1 MQAGFLF
8 RTEPFWAPSGQTD
21 PPPQPQ
27 TEVFAKQQLVDCPPG
42 TALGTCTDVVGALRA
57 QPLAPLTP
65 AIDAANLLPDLTLLK
80 LLPRS
85 LLDDTSWNAVMK
97 QIDAMTL
104 PVVQDLIGN
113 VDISYLRLR
122 PSSFALPHRR
132 HTLHQQRGG
141 SHGGDPPALA
151 QNILNF
157 SAMLPIQRTQSLA
170 NVDFAIPH
178 TSIANSQPPLLQPAS
193 IPNPDNASEVHLLAE
208 TAQYVLSHPAYVG
221 AADSATIEHDKAVEQ
236 GSPRTTTLPTP
247 SPVFL
252 CRTVSLSQ
260 NKLSGAPSHQE
271 QNIIV
276 PPTPKEVSGVI
287 MHDQSMDGER
297 SVVGRNVRLAAGRID
312 VTPRRPEPDFP
323 SMLDGENSTP
333 RAPGSVKRP
342 RTSFAEVQ
350 VLIDAKRRS
359 FSPATAASHGT
370 NHNASEYSQHNALE
384 SKDPSSPALKKR
396 KRSDNPEIDDQH
408 RVADQSHSLK
418 RCSELIESL
427 LAADDC
433 LLKESE
439 VDEGTSLFFDRDGL
453 VTCEILSELNKCL
466 MKLNTVSDIL
476 QLIEEV
482 GRSSMKRLSKIVEAR
497 VKDAEYL
504 GAGFGNLD
512 KLRATKKSTKTISEE
527 HDGGT
532 NFVGASPSMERT
544 SDKGMSEEDYGR
556 HFGAAMTR
564 IETSLDACLTAF
576 LLLSREGRTPV
587 SDKGVVDTI
596 FSEDLTLSCLNLL
609 KTQLNQTVYAA
620 LQLMTREGDE
630 LTSDVRRM
638 RAGCDRIKLTSRL
651 AVVVVKITQIMDQM
665 CDCLDMGV
673 FGDDLVIT
681 VAFIALSPFFAEGA
695 AFGNPISL
703 DKLQLRGIYL
713 SRTIFGRYAKHRNF
727 MLEEICGNC
736 SKLAGSKKT
745 SKQFK
750 LADGT
755 SVQMV
760 TALVLQLVQS
770 CCLHV
775 ALEQAAKDLLRRSS
789 ETSEDSAGG
798 QLRTTISQKEKQSG
812 MATDDVHV
820 EGYSEEQTE
829 WQLIEKFSLACKS
842 GIDAASHCAHYF
854 LRFMLNRCTQ
864 QTCDSLI
871 PKVERG
877 RGARK
882 SQSSSND
889 AEYKA
894 FLDGFLQDLLAML
907 NAPEWP
913 AAELLSMIFS
923 RLAVRTKVY
932 LPPIRKSLIDL
943 QVQVLDDIKRQ
954 GDTAIRSM
962 AVEWLGA
969 VCAKIRA
976 QPFKHRQ
983 AGMHDIVLRL
993 PNADLTPGTSV
1004 SSLSVLRELQ
1014 NLVMRWL
1021 DAGRMEDPTI
1031 LTAKT
1036 FFISTWAYGIR
1047 LTPSE
1052 QWSVGLKDT
1061 VRTLFFDYGEAV
1073 LDIPLRPYHH
1083 MTSNILASEVVNSPF
1098 GATLEL
1104 RPTVGF
1110 CVEALAARQAL
1121 YESFEQFMVRIGKVL
1136 DSEVVMLRT
1145 KALKALQGVFLADSS
1160 VLGYGNMRKLLEARM
1175 MDLSTSVRDAAIE
1188 LVGKFVIA
1196 GDKQLIKEYYP
1207 IISDRIMDVGVNVR
1221 KRIVK
1226 LLRDIYVREVKL
1238 EGDDD
1243 KTIVVDIIV
1252 KLLGRLMDEE
1262 NSVKD
1267 LAFKSLQE
1275 IWFTFNASEVPGF
1288 GHEAHSPPCRL
1299 EPPSGTSWSSLS
1311 TSTRN
1316 DIRKRVLLMVEA
1328 VASHANA
1335 PNLFGNLV
1343 RRCLLDAGKVDR
1355 KDIMHVCR
1363 TSVECL
1369 MEEILC
1375 LEERSS
1381 KVAIKDILSLLQEF
1395 SAIFPTLIAPH
1406 LKTLQPY
1413 LKGPVHDGGIEQ
1425 KIAQI
1430 VIVII
1435 HNIISVIQHP
1445 DLNEWTSIE
1454 VDLTTAL
1461 NKGSQQL
1468 VAVAVPCLCSIMGNM
1483 TRHYHKLTKV
1493 LKTCIDFTRKTEAA
1507 VMSKKNVPDGA
1518 WRMTWRCLLIV
1529 AQLARHY
1536 DFDGNRAKLGEP
1548 ALKDLREIT
1557 SGSILN
1563 AVCELVL
1570 FFLGPRS
1577 EDGTKAIALTALG
1590 HLFMAYPRLMLRDD
1604 VRSVM
1609 NVVFAGQSILLKVN
1623 LLKAFLDF
1631 LKNEQ
1636 QKDGEKKE
1644 NALHE
1649 HVDIEVLIGN
1659 AEEMAEAGIS
1669 SSVMQTYLDRMLDC
1683 LLSSNLQLMRVAFEV
1698 IELILEQGLAHPLLC
1713 MPPIV
1718 ALEANP
1724 VPEIRDRALRLHEYL
1739 AEKHAS
1745 FIHAKNM
1752 DCVKQMYEYVSALT
1766 KATEG
1771 EIKIRSSTV
1780 MGYFKIESAGE
1791 DGTITSY
1798 DAMLGRMYSLIQ
1810 GIRPRRNEFL
1820 MNMVKLLD
1828 IPLATEAGH
1837 SMDIEYCRFVAE
1849 NLALFEYKTQEE
1861 VLQVIYHAYRA
1872 LSVGGETILR
1882 YVEALDDMSVADEGN
1897 KMPLL
1902 IVAKAS
1908 LGMGMLL
1915 LLQTHLQN
1923 LYALS
1928 SARVS
1933 GYRPNDGPRSG
1944 EKPAA
1949 RASGAPL
1956 TLSWERM
1963 PFAKDKVMSTE
1974 TDYREQCR
1982 KFKEL
1987 IDVDYRTSRDDGD
2000 LVEPREGEEAQFATA
2015 TADKHGLR
2023 QTEDGSPRPSDSK
2036 MVIGNSK
2043 RSRTTNGDTTPR
2055 RRSSA
2060 TKRKSKSGAK
2070 GTRGI
2075 SVTPTKRK
2083 RKTIINVSSDEMDTD
2098 NDDEFILTCPK

>member
-8 RTEPFWAPSGQTD
+8 RTESFRPPSQTD
-21 PPPQPQ
+21 QPPQPPA
-27 TEVFAKQQLVDCPPG
+27 EVFANQQLVECPSG

-85 LLDDTSWNAVMK
+85 LLDDTDCNAVMK
-97 QIDAMTL
+97 RIDGMTL

-122 PSSFALPHRR
+122 TSSFALPHRR
-132 HTLHQQRGG
+132 HTLYQQRGG
-141 SHGGDPPALA
+141 SRDGDPPALA

-157 SAMLPIQRTQSLA
+157 SAMLPIQRTQSRA
-170 NVDFAIPH
+170 NVDFAIPR
-178 TSIANSQPPLLQPAS
+178 TSIFNSQPSLLQSAS
-193 IPNPDNASEVHLLAE
+193 ILNSDNASEVHPLVE
-208 TAQYVLSHPAYVG
+208 TAQNFVSHPAYIG
-221 AADSATIEHDKAVEQ
+221 AADSATIEYDKEVDQ
-236 GSPRTTTLPTP
+236 GSLRTTTLPTP

-252 CRTVSLSQ
+252 SRTVSLSQ
-260 NKLSGAPSHQE
+260 RRLSDAPSHQE
-271 QNIIV
+271 QNIIF

-297 SVVGRNVRLAAGRID
+297 AVVGRNVRHAAGPMD
-312 VTPRRPEPDFP
+312 VTPGHHEPDIP
-323 SMLDGENSTP
+323 AMLDGENSTP
-333 RAPGSVKRP
+333 RGPGSIKRR

-359 FSPATAASHGT
+359 FSPATAVPNNT
-370 NHNASEYSQHNALE
+370 NHNVSEYSQHNELD
-384 SKDPSSPALKKR
+384 SKDPLSPALKKR
-396 KRSDNPEIDDQH
+396 KRSVNPESDDQH

-427 LAADDC
+427 LAAEDC

-439 VDEGTSLFFDRDGL
+439 VDEGTSLFFDRGGL
-453 VTCEILSELNKCL
+453 VTCGILTELNKYL
-466 MKLNTVSDIL
+466 IKLDTVNDIL

-504 GAGFGNLD
+504 DPGFGNFGR
-512 KLRATKKSTKTISEE
+512 LRATKQSKKISGEE

-532 NFVGASPSMERT
+532 SFVGASPNMERT
-544 SDKGMSEEDYGR
+544 SGNGISEEDYGR

-576 LLLSREGRTPV
+576 LLLSREGRTPA
-587 SDKGVVDTI
+587 SDKGAVDTI

-609 KTQLNQTVYAA
+609 KTQLNQTLYAA

-630 LTSDVRRM
+630 LTSDVQRM

-651 AVVVVKITQIMDQM
+651 AVVVVKITRIMDRM

-695 AFGNPISL
+695 AFGNAIGL

-736 SKLAGSKKT
+736 SKLGGSKKI

-770 CCLHV
+770 CCLHI

-789 ETSEDSAGG
+789 ETSEDSAKV
-798 QLRTTISQKEKQSG
+798 QLRTTTSQEEKRSN

-820 EGYSEEQTE
+820 EGYSEEQGE
-829 WQLIEKFSLACKS
+829 WQSIEKFSLACKS

-854 LRFMLNRCTQ
+854 LRFLLNRCTQ
-864 QTCDSLI
+864 PTCESLT

-882 SQSSSND
+882 GQSSND

-894 FLDGFLQDLLAML
+894 FLDGFLQDLLVML
-907 NAPEWP
+907 NTPEWP

-923 RLAVRTKVY
+923 RLAV
-932 LPPIRKSLIDL
+932 
-943 QVQVLDDIKRQ
+943 QVLDDVKRQ
-954 GDTAIRSM
+954 GDTAIRAM

-983 AGMHDIVLRL
+983 AGMPEILLRL
-993 PNADLTPGTSV
+993 PSADLTPDTSV
-1004 SSLSVLRELQ
+1004 SSVSALRELQ

-1021 DAGRMEDPTI
+1021 DAGRTEDPTI

-1073 LDIPLRPYHH
+1073 LDIPLKPYYHS
-1083 MTSNILASEVVNSPF
+1083 TSNILASEAVNSPF

-1104 RPTVGF
+1104 RPTIGF

-1121 YESFEQFMVRIGKVL
+1121 YESFEQFMVRIGNAL

-1145 KALKALQGVFLADSS
+1145 KALKALQGVFVADSS

-1188 LVGKFVIA
+1188 LVGKFLIS

-1226 LLRDIYVREVKL
+1226 LLRDIYMREVKL

-1243 KTIVVDIIV
+1243 KSIVVDIIV
-1252 KLLGRLMDEE
+1252 KLLGRLVDEE

-1275 IWFTFNASEVPGF
+1275 IWFTFNHSEVPGF
-1288 GHEAHSPPCRL
+1288 GHEAHSLPCKH
-1299 EPPSGTSWSSLS
+1299 EPPKWASWSSLS
-1311 TSTRN
+1311 TSTRS
-1316 DIRKRVLLMVEA
+1316 DIRKRALLMVEA

-1343 RRCLLDAGKVDR
+1343 RRCLLDTGKVDR
-1355 KDIMHVCR
+1355 NDIMNVCR
-1363 TSVECL
+1363 TAVECL
-1369 MEEILC
+1369 IEEILC
-1375 LEERSS
+1375 LEERSC

-1413 LKGPVHDGGIEQ
+1413 LKGPVHDGGTEQ

-1445 DLNEWTSIE
+1445 DLDEWTSIE

-1468 VAVAVPCLCSIMGNM
+1468 VAVAVPCLCAIVANM

-1507 VMSKKNVPDGA
+1507 VMSKKNVPAGA

-1529 AQLARHY
+1529 AQLARYY

-1570 FFLGPRS
+1570 FFLEPRS
-1577 EDGTKAIALTALG
+1577 EEGTKAIALTALG

-1623 LLKAFLDF
+1623 LLKVFLDF

-1636 QKDGEKKE
+1636 QKDAQKKD
-1644 NALHE
+1644 NAVHE
-1649 HVDIEVLIGN
+1649 HIDIKVLIGN

-1698 IELILEQGLAHPLLC
+1698 TELILEQGLVHPLLC

-1771 EIKIRSSTV
+1771 EIKIGSSTV
-1780 MGYFKIESAGE
+1780 MGYFKIESVG
-1791 DGTITSY
+1791 DGGTITSY
-1798 DAMLGRMYSLIQ
+1798 EAMLGRMYSLIQ

-1828 IPLATEAGH
+1828 VPLTTEAGH
-1837 SMDIEYCRFVAE
+1837 MMDIDYCRFVAE

-1882 YVEALDDMSVADEGN
+1882 YVESLDDVSVADEG
-1897 KMPLL
+1897 KEMPLL
-1902 IVAKAS
+1902 VVAKAS

-1933 GYRPNDGPRSG
+1933 GYRPNDGPRSA

-1974 TDYREQCR
+1974 ADYRKQCR

-1987 IDVDYRTSRDDGD
+1987 IDADYRTSRED
-2000 LVEPREGEEAQFATA
+2000 VEPREGEEAQFATA
-2015 TADKHGLR
+2015 TPDKHSPR
-2023 QTEDGSPRPSDSK
+2023 QMEDGSPRPSDSK
-2036 MVIGNSK
+2036 MVTK
-2043 RSRTTNGDTTPR
+2043 RSRTANGDTTPR

-2070 GTRGI
+2070 GGRGI

-2083 RKTIINVSSDEMDTD
+2083 RKSIINVSSDEMDTD
-2098 NDDEFILTCPK
+2098 NDPDFILACPK